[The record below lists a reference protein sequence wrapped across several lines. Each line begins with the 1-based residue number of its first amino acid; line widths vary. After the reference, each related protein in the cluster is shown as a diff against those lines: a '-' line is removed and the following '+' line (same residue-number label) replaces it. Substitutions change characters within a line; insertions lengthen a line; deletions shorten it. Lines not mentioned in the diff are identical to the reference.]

1 MIMLIKLISNDM
13 INFTLRL
20 FQGFHYKRYIRTE
33 ENMKISEIYAGK
45 PDAGDEIHEK
55 GYEEFAANYIEP
67 IGVSVNGLASTT
79 YGTPFF
85 IMGDKGTGKTAL
97 LNFLERYV
105 QDIDTSA
112 CVSFIYFEKEITQ
125 NQRKQFQDISKS
137 ISTSVSIDGALAS
150 EGQNSESDF
159 TYIWKW
165 QLYQKI
171 IADDEEF
178 NGGLFQKEDGN
189 WDAFVREISKID
201 STIQK
206 GKMCIPAKISLKV
219 ATNPQ
224 LGTIEPG
231 LGIEPVDFSQQNFNM
246 SKAYLKFIKIVDNA
260 YELLQKLKRTDIPYY
275 IFIDELEAYRGED
288 STFYRDLRLIRDL
301 LFEVK
306 KLNDTLKSGTKIICS
321 VRPEVVTSITRFIQA
336 KQLHKIMQGYDERL
350 NWEYTNTNSFKHPIM
365 RVLLRRIENSE
376 EKVLGHPVS
385 ETDTIHKWFVQHV
398 YNKHIC
404 TYILDNTWHKPRD
417 IVRLLLAAQSS
428 GAKNYDCFNQ
438 HTFETFIP
446 TYSKQCLAEIRE
458 EMCALYTAEEIE
470 QIFSCLQGFKI
481 SFTYQEIFDR
491 TRMLFPDSKIS
502 TNCFTVL
509 NDMYRMGAIGNMIGN
524 GTSPRWAYKGEEKL
538 LIEAPWKITVHPA
551 LRIALSLN
559 TKVEKY
565 VNKELQKRAFGIPTN
580 RSRDTAIYAV
590 TIEDVRY
597 AYILVSFTKDGSI
610 QRGYISINN
619 LGKLALKPGDLNKNF
634 SIGDMLNARITGYS
648 QKFSNWFMIVV

>member
-1 MIMLIKLISNDM
+1 M
-13 INFTLRL
+13 
-20 FQGFHYKRYIRTE
+20 GE
-33 ENMKISEIYAGK
+33 AMKISEIYAGK
-45 PDAGDEIHEK
+45 PDAGDEIREK

-67 IGVSVNGLASTT
+67 SGVNIDGLASTT

-105 QDIDTSA
+105 QDIDASS
-112 CVSFIYFEKEITQ
+112 CVSFIYFEKQITQ

-165 QLYQKI
+165 QLCQKI
-171 IADDEEF
+171 IADDEDF

-201 STIQK
+201 STINK
-206 GKMCIPAKISLKV
+206 GKMRIPAKVCLKV

-224 LGTIEPG
+224 FGTIEPG
-231 LGIEPVDFSQQNFNM
+231 LEIEPVDFSQQNFNM
-246 SKAYLKFIKIVDNA
+246 SEAYLKFIKIVDNA

-306 KLNDTLKSGTKIICS
+306 KLNDIFKSGTKIICS

-365 RVLLRRIENSE
+365 RVLLKRIENSE
-376 EKVLGHPVS
+376 EKVLGHPAS
-385 ETDTIHKWFVQHV
+385 ETDIIRKWFVQYV

-428 GAKNYDCFNQ
+428 GAKNYYRFNQ
-438 HTFETFIP
+438 HTFETFMP

-481 SFTYQEIFDR
+481 SFTYKEIFDR
-491 TRMLFPDSKIS
+491 MKMLYPDSKIS

-509 NDMYRMGAIGNMIGN
+509 NDMYRMGAIGNIIGKDD
-524 GTSPRWAYKGEEKL
+524 SPRWAYKGEEKL

-551 LRIALSLN
+551 LRIELSLN
-559 TKVEKY
+559 TKVEKH
-565 VNKELQKRAFGIPTN
+565 VNKELQKRALGIPAN
-580 RSRDTAIYAV
+580 RKRDTTIYAV
-590 TIEDVRY
+590 TVEDIRY
-597 AYILVSFTKDGSI
+597 AYILVSFIKDDSV
-610 QRGYISINN
+610 QRGYISVHN
-619 LGKLALKPGDLNKNF
+619 LGILDLEPGDLNKNF
-634 SIGDMLNARITGYS
+634 SIGDTLNARITGYS
-648 QKFSNWFMIVV
+648 REFSNWFMIVV

>member
-1 MIMLIKLISNDM
+1 
-13 INFTLRL
+13 
-20 FQGFHYKRYIRTE
+20 
-33 ENMKISEIYAGK
+33 MKISEIYAGK
-45 PDAGDEIHEK
+45 PDAGDEIREK

-67 IGVSVNGLASTT
+67 SGVNIDGLASTT

-105 QDIDTSA
+105 QAVDASA
-112 CVSFIYFEKEITQ
+112 CVSFIYFEKQITQ
-125 NQRKQFQDISKS
+125 TQRKKFQDISKS

-165 QLYQKI
+165 QLCQKI
-171 IADDEEF
+171 IADDETF
-178 NGGLFQKEDGN
+178 NGGLFQKKDGK
-189 WDAFVREISKID
+189 WDAFVREIRKID
-201 STIQK
+201 STINK
-206 GKMCIPAKISLKV
+206 GKMRIPAKFCLKV

-224 LGTIEPG
+224 LGTIEQG
-231 LGIEPVDFSQQNFNM
+231 LEIEPVDFSQQNFNM
-246 SKAYLKFIKIVDNA
+246 SESYLKFIKIVDNA
-260 YELLQKLKRTDIPYY
+260 YELLQNLKRTDIPYY

-306 KLNDTLKSGTKIICS
+306 KLNDLFNSGTKIICS

-350 NWEYTNTNSFKHPIM
+350 NWEYTNTNSFKHPIL

-376 EKVLGHPVS
+376 EKVLGHSVS
-385 ETDTIHKWFVQHV
+385 ETDIVREWFAQNV
-398 YNKHIC
+398 YNKNIC

-428 GAKNYDCFNQ
+428 GAKNYNRFDQ
-438 HTFETFIP
+438 HTFETFMP

-458 EMCALYTAEEIE
+458 EMCALYTPEEIE

-481 SFTYQEIFDR
+481 SFTYQEIVDR
-491 TRMLFPDSKIS
+491 TKMLYPDSKIS

-509 NDMYRMGAIGNMIGN
+509 NDMYRMGAIGNIIGKDD
-524 GTSPRWAYKGEEKL
+524 SPRWAYKGGEKL

-551 LRIALSLN
+551 LRIELSLN
-559 TKVEKY
+559 TKVEKH
-565 VNKELQKRAFGIPTN
+565 VNRELQKRELSIPAN
-580 RSRDTAIYAV
+580 RDTTIYTVTVEAI
-590 TIEDVRY
+590 RY
-597 AYILVSFTKDGSI
+597 AYILVSFIKDGSV
-610 QRGYISINN
+610 QRGYISVRN
-619 LGKLALKPGDLNKNF
+619 LGILELEPGDLNKSF
-634 SIGDMLNARITGYS
+634 SIGDTINARITGYS
-648 QKFSNWFMIVV
+648 RKFSNWIMIVT

>member
-1 MIMLIKLISNDM
+1 
-13 INFTLRL
+13 
-20 FQGFHYKRYIRTE
+20 
-33 ENMKISEIYAGK
+33 MKISEIYAGK
-45 PDAGDEIHEK
+45 PDAGDEIREK
-55 GYEEFAANYIEP
+55 GYEEFAENYIEP
-67 IGVSVNGLASTT
+67 SGVNIDGLASTT

-105 QDIDTSA
+105 QDLDASA

-125 NQRKQFQDISKS
+125 TQRKQFQDISKS

-165 QLYQKI
+165 QLCQKI

-189 WDAFVREISKID
+189 WDAFVREIGKID
-201 STIQK
+201 STINK
-206 GKMCIPAKISLKV
+206 GKMRIPAKVSLNV

-231 LGIEPVDFSQQNFNM
+231 LEIEPVDFSQQNFNM
-246 SKAYLKFIKIVDNA
+246 SEAYLKFIKIVDNA
-260 YELLQKLKRTDIPYY
+260 YDLLQKLKRTDIPYY

-306 KLNDTLKSGTKIICS
+306 KINDTFKSGTKIICS
-321 VRPEVVTSITRFIQA
+321 VRPEIVTSITRFIQA

-376 EKVLGHPVS
+376 EKVLGRPVS
-385 ETDTIHKWFVQHV
+385 ETDIIREWFVQNV

-428 GAKNYDCFNQ
+428 EAKNYYQFNQ
-438 HTFETFIP
+438 HTFETFMP

-491 TRMLFPDSKIS
+491 IKMLYPDSKIS

-509 NDMYRMGAIGNMIGN
+509 NDMYRMGAIGNIIGKDD
-524 GTSPRWAYKGEEKL
+524 SPRWAYKGEEKL
-538 LIEAPWKITVHPA
+538 LIETPWKITVHPA
-551 LRIALSLN
+551 LRIELSLN
-559 TKVEKY
+559 AKVEKH
-565 VNKELQKRAFGIPTN
+565 VNRELEKRELGLLASRN
-580 RSRDTAIYAV
+580 RDTAIYTV
-590 TIEDVRY
+590 TVEAIRY
-597 AYILVSFTKDGSI
+597 AYILVSFMKDGSI
-610 QRGYISINN
+610 QRGYISVRN
-619 LGKLALKPGDLNKNF
+619 LGIVELEPGDLNKNF
-634 SIGDMLNARITGYS
+634 SIGDTLNARIAGYS
-648 QKFSNWFMIVV
+648 REFSNWFMVVA